1 RTVCPISSS
10 GVSVDSHKI
19 FEYVNGAHIA
29 GDGIIEVPIVTNT
42 GRTFIYRQESV
53 NGEFVVPYS
62 TTGNHYEVRA
72 TGPYH
77 ITGTSRHISVTEDDV
92 MTGNLVKG

>member
-1 RTVCPISSS
+1 
-10 GVSVDSHKI
+10 
-19 FEYVNGAHIA
+19 
-29 GDGIIEVPIVTNT
+29 VPIVTNT